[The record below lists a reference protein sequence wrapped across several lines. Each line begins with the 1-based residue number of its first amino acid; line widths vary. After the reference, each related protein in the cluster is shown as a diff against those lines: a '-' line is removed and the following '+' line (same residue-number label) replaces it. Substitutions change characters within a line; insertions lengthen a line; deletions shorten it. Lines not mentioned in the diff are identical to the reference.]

1 MGLRM
6 SEQEYAEFLQRN
18 KRRSSTMGN
27 TNNAGAEAPA
37 KRSKYGNRRTEAD
50 GMKFD
55 SQHEAEVYRQLTLA
69 ARGGEYCAVLRQV
82 PFQLP
87 GGIKYIADF
96 VTLELDRSYTVWDA
110 KSAATAKDK
119 VYRMKKR
126 LMKECLGIEIQ
137 EI

>member
-1 MGLRM
+1 MSIRM
-6 SEQEYAEFLQRN
+6 TEEEFEAF
-18 KRRSSTMGN
+18 KRRHSLPQ
-27 TNNAGAEAPA
+27 EALQPGTP

-55 SQHEAEVYRQLTLA
+55 SQHEADVYRQLTLA

-119 VYRMKKR
+119 VYRIKKR

>member
-1 MGLRM
+1 MSIRM
-6 SEQEYAEFLQRN
+6 TEEEFEAF
-18 KRRSSTMGN
+18 KRRHSLPQ
-27 TNNAGAEAPA
+27 EAPQPGTP

-55 SQHEAEVYRQLTLA
+55 SQHEADVYRQLTLA

-96 VTLELDRSYTVWDA
+96 VTLKLDRSYTVWDA

-119 VYRMKKR
+119 VYRIKKR